1 MTTGTPSRP
10 AAANPDFV
18 AAGRLR
24 TLLHGAPTDRSAVRE
39 AIARARELRGLSPTE
54 AATLLRCQDPELQ
67 EELTDAAREVKD
79 AIYGRRIVLFA
90 PLYYSNL
97 CVNSC
102 LYCGFRCEHAQLRR
116 RLSADEVAA
125 ETRVLLAQ
133 GHKRLLVI
141 GGEEPGPSG
150 LAHLL
155 EVIETVYST
164 RAPGVRGEIRR
175 VNVESAPFD
184 VDGFRRLRDAQ
195 IGTYVLFQETYDRE
209 TYRKVH
215 PSGPKADYDA
225 RLSAMDRAMTAGLGD
240 VGIGALFGLHDHR
253 EEVLGLLMHA
263 RHLEQTYGAG
273 PHTISVPRLEPAE
286 GAPLAS
292 APPCPVTD
300 AEFKRLV
307 AILRLAV
314 PYTGIIMSTRESA
327 SLRGELLDLG
337 ISQMSAGSCT
347 EPGGYQQQTDGH
359 AAAQFAVGDQRTLD
373 EVIADITARGYI
385 PSFCTGCYR
394 KGRTG
399 QDFMDLAKPGLIR
412 AHCLPNALFTFAEYL
427 YDFASPETRALGERV
442 IAEQLERQV
451 PAGRRPAT
459 RDALARLAA
468 GERDIYF

>member
-1 MTTGTPSRP
+1 MSTSVPIRNV
-10 AAANPDFV
+10 AARADFV
-18 AAGRLR
+18 DSAQLR
-24 TLLHGAPTDRSAVRE
+24 TLLQQAPTDRSAVRE
-39 AIARARELRGLSPTE
+39 ALARARELRGLGPVE
-54 AATLLRCQDPELQ
+54 AATLLRCTDPELQ
-67 EELTDAAREVKD
+67 DDLLAAAREIKD

-97 CVNSC
+97 CVNNC
-102 LYCGFRCEHAQLRR
+102 LYCGFRCEHSQARR

-141 GGEEPGPSG
+141 GGEEPGPAG

-164 RAPGVRGEIRR
+164 RAPGVRGGIRR

-184 VDGFRRLRDAQ
+184 VDGFRRLREAQ

-209 TYRKVH
+209 TYRRVH
-215 PSGPKADYDA
+215 PSGPKADYDG
-225 RLSAMDRAMTAGLGD
+225 RLAAMDRAMTAGLGD

-253 EEVLGLLMHA
+253 EEVLGLLVHA
-263 RHLEQTYGAG
+263 RHLERTYGAG
-273 PHTISVPRLEPAE
+273 PHTISVPRLEPAA

-292 APPCPVTD
+292 SPPCPVGD

-327 SLRGELLDLG
+327 ALRGELLDVG

-347 EPGGYQQQTDGH
+347 EPGGYRHH
-359 AAAQFAVGDQRTLD
+359 ADEPSVAQFAVGDQRPLD
-373 EVIADITARGYI
+373 AVIADIAARGYI

-394 KGRTG
+394 KGRVG

-427 YDFASPETRALGERV
+427 HDFASPATRELGERT
-442 IAEQLERQV
+442 IADQLAREV
-451 PAGRRPAT
+451 PASRQPGT
-459 RDALARLAA
+459 RDALARIAA

>member
-18 AAGRLR
+18 APGRLR

-67 EELTDAAREVKD
+67 DELTNAAREVKD

-102 LYCGFRCEHAQLRR
+102 LYCGFRCGHSQLRR

-141 GGEEPGPSG
+141 GGEEPGPAG

-184 VDGFRRLRDAQ
+184 VEGFRRLRDAQ

-327 SLRGELLDLG
+327 ALRGELLDIG

-347 EPGGYQQQTDGH
+347 EPGGYQQQTEGH

-427 YDFASPETRALGERV
+427 YDFASPGTRAIGERV
-442 IAEQLERQV
+442 IAEQLEREV